1 MDGRWAVAEDFA
13 GGIISLFKKIGNFKK
28 YLQGSSGKSKIFKVH
43 CATVVSIK
51 ILKILALPRIYTT
64 TSPLNNDRLP
74 VQCLHMGN

>member
-1 MDGRWAVAEDFA
+1 MFRLLRKW
-13 GGIISLFKKIGNFKK
+13 GILKNIYK
-28 YLQGSSGKSKIFKVH
+28 SGKSKIFKVH

-74 VQCLHMGN
+74 VQCLHMGNEINGYN